1 MERVIIGDKLGKIN
15 CGWKAERGKKGR
27 CWIIYSAV
35 ANTSRN
41 VEIML
46 VARVRANT
54 GISQSLKPRK
64 VTEYVKLS
72 TEEA

>member
-46 VARVRANT
+46 VARVKANT
-54 GISQSLKPRK
+54 
-64 VTEYVKLS
+64 
-72 TEEA
+72 